1 MRHLMSGSAPP
12 TPRRHTRLAGRQDR
26 TGGAEAAQEMS
37 QNIRGIL
44 FLLAGIAVFSLQDL
58 ILKLLSGAYPL
69 HEAMVV
75 RSIAAIPFLLLI
87 AHRDGGLG
95 TLLSPGRGQMLG
107 RGVMNFL
114 AYTSYYLA
122 LAALPIAT
130 TVTLYFTAPFFITA
144 LSILFLGERVTALR
158 WITLLGGFAG
168 VLVVMRPG
176 GEAFSWAMVLPV
188 FASFFYAAAM
198 IVARRIGG
206 QETATAMAFYSNL
219 TFLIG
224 ALALAAVFG
233 SGAHADESQKSM
245 AFLLRGWTVPPAAD
259 LALMAACGLIAAVG
273 LTLLTQAYRI
283 GQANAVA
290 PFEYSAL
297 FWGLMSG
304 WLVWG
309 DWPDRP
315 TWAGIAMLVGAGLVL
330 LYSERRNPTEEPA
343 A

>member
-1 MRHLMSGSAPP
+1 
-12 TPRRHTRLAGRQDR
+12 
-26 TGGAEAAQEMS
+26 MS

-69 HEAMVV
+69 HQAMVV
-75 RSIAAIPFLLLI
+75 RSIAATPFLLLI

-95 TLLSPGRGQMLG
+95 TLLTAGRGQMLG
-107 RGVMNFL
+107 RGVLNFM
-114 AYTSYYLA
+114 AYTFYYLA

-130 TVTLYFTAPFFITA
+130 TVSLYFTAPFFITA

-158 WITLLGGFAG
+158 WLMLIGGFAG

-176 GEAFSWAMVLPV
+176 GAGFDIAMVLPV
-188 FASFFYAAAM
+188 MASFFYAAAM
-198 IVARRIGG
+198 IVTRRIGG

-224 ALALAAVFG
+224 ALILAAIFGGGSYASDDSGKALA
-233 SGAHADESQKSM
+233 
-245 AFLLRGWTVPPAAD
+245 FLVRGWSRPPPGD

-297 FWGLMSG
+297 VWGLISG

-315 TWAGIAMLVGAGLVL
+315 TWAGIAMLVGAGLLL
-330 LYSERRNPTEEPA
+330 LYGERRQPRPGPEPA
-343 A
+343 Q

>member
-1 MRHLMSGSAPP
+1 
-12 TPRRHTRLAGRQDR
+12 
-26 TGGAEAAQEMS
+26 MS

-75 RSIAAIPFLLLI
+75 RSIAATPILLLI

-95 TLLSPGRGQMLG
+95 TLMTAGRGQMLG
-107 RGVMNFL
+107 RGVLNFL
-114 AYTSYYLA
+114 AYTAYYLA

-130 TVTLYFTAPFFITA
+130 TVTLYFTTPFFITA
-144 LSILFLGERVTALR
+144 LSILFLGERVSALR
-158 WITLLGGFAG
+158 WFVLLGGFAG

-176 GEAFSWAMVLPV
+176 GAEFSWAMVLPV
-188 FASFFYAAAM
+188 LPSFFYAAAM
-198 IVARRIGG
+198 IVTRRIGG
-206 QETATAMAFYSNL
+206 KETATAMAFYSNL

-224 ALALAAVFG
+224 ALALAAAFG
-233 SGAHADESQKSM
+233 SGAHADESQKAV
-245 AFLLRGWTVPPAAD
+245 AFLLRGWSMPPVTD
-259 LALMAACGLIAAVG
+259 LALMAACGLIAAIG

-297 FWGLMSG
+297 FWGLMWG
-304 WLVWG
+304 WLAWG

-315 TWAGIAMLVGAGLVL
+315 TWVGIAMLVGAGLML
-330 LYSERRNPTEEPA
+330 LYSERRTPIEEPA

>member
-1 MRHLMSGSAPP
+1 
-12 TPRRHTRLAGRQDR
+12 
-26 TGGAEAAQEMS
+26 MS

-75 RSIAAIPFLLLI
+75 RSIAATPILLLI

-95 TLLSPGRGQMLG
+95 TLTTAGRGQMLG
-107 RGVMNFL
+107 RGVLNFL
-114 AYTSYYLA
+114 AYTAYYLA

-130 TVTLYFTAPFFITA
+130 TVTLYFTTPFFITA
-144 LSILFLGERVTALR
+144 LSILFLGERVSALR
-158 WITLLGGFAG
+158 WFVLLGGFAG

-176 GEAFSWAMVLPV
+176 GAEFSWAMVLPV
-188 FASFFYAAAM
+188 LASFFYAAAM
-198 IVARRIGG
+198 IVTRRIGG
-206 QETATAMAFYSNL
+206 KETATAMAFYSNL

-224 ALALAAVFG
+224 AMALAAAFG
-233 SGAHADESQKSM
+233 SGAHADESEKAV
-245 AFLLRGWTVPPAAD
+245 AFLLRGWSMPPVTD
-259 LALMAACGLIAAVG
+259 LALMAACGLIAAIG

-297 FWGLMSG
+297 FWGLMWG
-304 WLVWG
+304 WLAWG

-315 TWAGIAMLVGAGLVL
+315 TWVGIAMLVGAGLML
-330 LYSERRNPTEEPA
+330 LYSERRTPIEEPA